1 MSPKRQ
7 WKRKGRKRKEHRG
20 NWGGNGGRAFWW
32 GFVIGVLLPAQEMG
46 TSAHAD
52 SVFCSPLLLVTCLV
66 PRDWV
71 LSACQS
77 SERKL
82 TLNSTCF
89 VPSNPL
95 PFRWW
100 TLSPW
105 STLFCKSKH
114 LESSLA
120 AGICRIC
127 DLELCVKGELS
138 DPELPVSGN
147 TREI

>member
-1 MSPKRQ
+1 MT
-7 WKRKGRKRKEHRG
+7 
-20 NWGGNGGRAFWW
+20 
-32 GFVIGVLLPAQEMG
+32 GVLLQVQEMG
-46 TSAHAD
+46 PSAHAKTVC
-52 SVFCSPLLLVTCLV
+52 SVLCYFPSRALL

-71 LSACQS
+71 LSACQN

-82 TLNSTCF
+82 TLNSSCF
-89 VPSNPL
+89 LPSNSL

-100 TLSPW
+100 TLSSWNTSFP
-105 STLFCKSKH
+105 KSRH

-120 AGICRIC
+120 TGICRIC

-138 DPELPVSGN
+138 DPELPVSGK